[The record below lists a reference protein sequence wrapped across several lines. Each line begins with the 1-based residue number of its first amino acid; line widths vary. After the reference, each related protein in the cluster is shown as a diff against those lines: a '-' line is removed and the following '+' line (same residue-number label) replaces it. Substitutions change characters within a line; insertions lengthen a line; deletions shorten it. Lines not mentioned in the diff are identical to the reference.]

1 MKPWRQCSAIAAQQC
16 ASGARQFQNCY
27 SMAAATNLATRV
39 STGNRLLTTDE
50 LKEVSYIDI
59 ADKKTVVARL
69 TETDGKMRRF
79 LVNPADGEFITVRG
93 KKVQLYGVDKDPV
106 RKAAWRKNA
115 VWKCSDDVEV
125 GEGAS
130 RAYLVYEVPI
140 NFVEDED
147 C

>member
-1 MKPWRQCSAIAAQQC
+1 MERKT
-16 ASGARQFQNCY
+16 QNCY
-27 SMAAATNLATRV
+27 SMAAATNMATRT
-39 STGNRLLTTDE
+39 STGSRLLTADE
-50 LKEVSYIDI
+50 LKEVSHIDI
-59 ADKKTVVARL
+59 TDKKAVVARL
-69 TETDGKMRRF
+69 TEADGKMRRF
-79 LVNPADGEFITVRG
+79 LVNPEDGEFVTVRG
-93 KKVQLYGVDKDPV
+93 KKIQLYGVDKDPV

-125 GEGAS
+125 GDGAS